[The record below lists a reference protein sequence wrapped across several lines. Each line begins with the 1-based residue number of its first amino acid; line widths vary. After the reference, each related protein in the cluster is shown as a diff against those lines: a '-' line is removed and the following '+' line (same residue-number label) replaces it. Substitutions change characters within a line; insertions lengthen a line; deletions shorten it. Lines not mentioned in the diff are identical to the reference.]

1 MMLLGFLM
9 QICWYDPCEKIK
21 TNHAV
26 FDKLQM

>member
-1 MMLLGFLM
+1 MLLGFLM
-9 QICWYDPCEKIK
+9 QICWCDLCEIK